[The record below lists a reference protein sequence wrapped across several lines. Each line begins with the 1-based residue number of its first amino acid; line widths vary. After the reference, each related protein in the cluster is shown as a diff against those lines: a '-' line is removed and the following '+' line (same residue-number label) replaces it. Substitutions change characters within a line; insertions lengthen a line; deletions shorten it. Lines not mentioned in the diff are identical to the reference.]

1 LRGEE
6 NGSKHHRRILETL
19 REVRIDPTFESWQS
33 AARGLLREGISPEDV
48 QWNDGSIVQSS
59 LLSLTAPRAI
69 EPLTEYR
76 VPARFIELAHRA
88 AMHADAERWAVLYRV
103 LWRVVRENHEL
114 LATERDPDVA
124 RFLQLAEP
132 TARPFVP
139 QTQSVDALREAV
151 KSCRGCELY
160 KYATQAVFSRGP
172 QDARVALV
180 GEVPGD
186 QEDLRGAPFVGPAGE
201 VLDRALG
208 EVRLSREQ
216 LYVTNAVKHFK
227 FERVGKRRIHK
238 TPSPIEVNACRPWLE
253 TELAIVR
260 PRIVV
265 CLGATAARSMLG
277 DQFRLMRQHGQW
289 METRW
294 APRTMATIHPSAVL
308 RGDDPPT
315 QERNY
320 GILVE
325 DLGKVAAEMSA

>member
-1 LRGEE
+1 LLY
-6 NGSKHHRRILETL
+6 RILW
-19 REVRIDPTFESWQS
+19 RI
-33 AARGLLREGISPEDV
+33 
-48 QWNDGSIVQSS
+48 
-59 LLSLTAPRAI
+59 
-69 EPLTEYR
+69 
-76 VPARFIELAHRA
+76 
-88 AMHADAERWAVLYRV
+88 
-103 LWRVVRENHEL
+103 VREKHDLLTSEL
-114 LATERDPDVA
+114 DPDVA
-124 RFLQLAEP
+124 QLRKLSEP
-132 TARPFVP
+132 TARPFIP
-139 QTQSVDALREAV
+139 ETDSVENLREAV

-172 QDARVALV
+172 QSAQIALV

-208 EVRLSREQ
+208 QVQLRREE
-216 LYVTNAVKHFK
+216 LYVTNTVKHFK

-238 TPSPIEVNACRPWLE
+238 TPGPIEVNACRPWLE
-253 TELAIVR
+253 AELSLIR

-277 DQFRLMRQHGQW
+277 DQFRLMKQHGQW

-308 RGDDPPT
+308 RADDPPA

-320 GILVE
+320 AILVE
-325 DLGKVAAEMSA
+325 DLGKVAAEASLHSL

>member
-1 LRGEE
+1 M
-6 NGSKHHRRILETL
+6 

-33 AARGLLREGISPEDV
+33 AARSLLREGIPPAEV
-48 QWNDGSIVQSS
+48 EWNDGTMIQSS
-59 LLSLTAPRAI
+59 LLTLSAPVAA
-69 EPLTEYR
+69 EPVSEYR

-88 AMHADAERWAVLYRV
+88 AGHQDPQRWAVLYRI
-103 LWRVVRENHEL
+103 LWRIVRENHEL
-114 LATERDPDVA
+114 LSLEHDRDVS
-124 RFLQLAEP
+124 RFLQLSEP

-139 QTQSVDALREAV
+139 QAQSVDALRDAV
-151 KSCRGCELY
+151 KDCRGCELY

-172 QDARVALV
+172 ESAQIALV

-201 VLDRALG
+201 VLDRALA
-208 EVRLSREQ
+208 EVRLRREE

-238 TPSPIEVNACRPWLE
+238 TPSPIEVAACQPWLE
-253 TELAIVR
+253 AEMALVR
-260 PRIVV
+260 PQIVV

-277 DQFRLMRQHGQW
+277 DQFRLMKQHGQW

-308 RGDDPPT
+308 RGDDPPA

-320 GILVE
+320 AILVE
-325 DLGKVAAEMSA
+325 DLGKVAAARVLLT

>member
-1 LRGEE
+1 V
-6 NGSKHHRRILETL
+6 
-19 REVRIDPTFESWQS
+19 REVRIDPSFESWQS
-33 AARGLLREGISPEDV
+33 AARSLLREGISPDDV

-59 LLSLTAPRAI
+59 LLTLSAPRAV
-69 EPLTEYR
+69 EPVTEYR
-76 VPARFIELAHRA
+76 VPARFVDMARRA
-88 AMHADAERWAVLYRV
+88 ATNADPQRWALLYRV
-103 LWRVVRENHEL
+103 LWRIVRENHDL
-114 LATERDPDVA
+114 LDVERDIDVA
-124 RFLQLAEP
+124 RLNELSEP

-151 KSCRGCELY
+151 KECRGCDLY

-201 VLDRALG
+201 VLDRALA
-208 EVRLSREQ
+208 EVQLRRED

-238 TPSPIEVNACRPWLE
+238 TPAPVEVAACRPWLE
-253 TELAIVR
+253 SELALVR
-260 PRIVV
+260 RCIVV

-277 DQFRLMRQHGQW
+277 DQFRLMKQHGQW
-289 METRW
+289 IESRW

-308 RGDDPPT
+308 RADDPPM

-320 GILVE
+320 AILRD
-325 DLGKVAAEMSA
+325 DLRKVATELLGS

>member
-1 LRGEE
+1 M
-6 NGSKHHRRILETL
+6 

-33 AARGLLREGISPEDV
+33 AARSLLREGIAPDDA

-59 LLSLTAPRAI
+59 LLTLTPARPV
-69 EPLTEYR
+69 EPATEYR

-88 AMHADAERWAVLYRV
+88 AAHADPQRWALMYRV
-103 LWRVVRENHEL
+103 LWRLVRENHEL
-114 LATERDPDVA
+114 LNAERDADVA
-124 RFLQLAEP
+124 RFMQLAEP

-139 QTQSVDALREAV
+139 QAESVDTLREAV
-151 KSCRGCELY
+151 KQCRGCELY
-160 KYATQAVFSRGP
+160 KYATQAVFSQGP
-172 QDARVALV
+172 QNARVALV

-201 VLDRALG
+201 VLDRALA
-208 EVRLSREQ
+208 EVKLARDE

-238 TPSPIEVNACRPWLE
+238 TPSPVEVAACRPWLE
-253 TELAIVR
+253 AELALVR
-260 PRIVV
+260 PQIVV

-289 METRW
+289 IESRW

-308 RGDDPPT
+308 RGDDPPA

-320 GILVE
+320 AILVE
-325 DLGKVAAEMSA
+325 DLGKVSAALRS